1 MTALAPSQQQ
11 PRRQW
16 LLWILLFLLIL
27 FAGVLV
33 LGLFVFSS
41 EWVQASAFL
50 PAALHSGLRADY
62 SADLRAYSFRA
73 LQMGVVEE
81 AIRDRER
88 LGEPVGGNM
97 LPTLSIFLQ
106 TPVPTITPT
115 AFFSQNVTPTLL
127 VSPTPTQFSLDLSP
141 TALVTPTLTLAFS
154 PTATLAVSYTPTRT
168 LVSTLPVSSPTR
180 TPVFTSTVGIPTA
193 TPLPPTPTSLP
204 STSTRVPTNPSPTP
218 TSLPP
223 TPTPYQPPIEPS
235 PPTPYP

>member
-11 PRRQW
+11 PRRHW
-16 LLWILLFLLIL
+16 FLWILLFLLIL
-27 FAGVLV
+27 LAGVIV
-33 LGLFVFSS
+33 LGLFIFSA

-50 PAALHSGLRADY
+50 PVALHSGLRADY

-115 AFFSQNVTPTLL
+115 AFFPQNGTPTLP
-127 VSPTPTQFSLDLSP
+127 VSPTPTQISLDLSP

-154 PTATLAVSYTPTRT
+154 PTPTLVVTHTPTRT
-168 LVSTLPVSSPTR
+168 LVPTFPVSSPTR
-180 TPVFTSTVGIPTA
+180 TPVFTSTIGIPTA

-204 STSTRVPTNPSPTP
+204 PTATRVPTNPPPTP
-218 TSLPP
+218 TPLPP
-223 TPTPYQPPIEPS
+223 TPTPYQPPVEPS